1 MSSKK
6 VGKVLPKIFIDNLE
20 QEIATH
26 IAAALRKDFPT
37 IKCAATALAEQ
48 VEVSMDTLKKWY
60 NGRNT
65 PSAANLVVL
74 ARSSASVR
82 RALWQLVKNR
92 VDP

>member
-20 QEIATH
+20 QEIAAH
-26 IAAALRKDFPT
+26 IAAALRKDFPN
-37 IKCAATALAEQ
+37 IKFAATALAEQ
-48 VEVSMDTLKKWY
+48 VEVSMHTLKKWY
-60 NGRNT
+60 NGHNT
-65 PSAANLVVL
+65 PSAANLIVL

-82 RALWQLVKNR
+82 RVLWQLVKNR